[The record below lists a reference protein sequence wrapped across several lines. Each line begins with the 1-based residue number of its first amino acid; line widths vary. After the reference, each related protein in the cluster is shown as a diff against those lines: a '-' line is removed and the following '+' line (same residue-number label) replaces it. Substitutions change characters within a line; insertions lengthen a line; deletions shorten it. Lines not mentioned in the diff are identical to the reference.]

1 MIRQI
6 SLIFVL
12 TINKKGENLM
22 SGIHEKMYNW
32 PKEYEEDKRIQKEL
46 SEHDIHVPQIEE
58 IRAIEHE
65 GETYYNAKDL
75 TIAMKQY
82 AYTTAY
88 NSASIFAFIRMF
100 TFELITALKGGPK

>member
-1 MIRQI
+1 M
-6 SLIFVL
+6 
-12 TINKKGENLM
+12 TGM
-22 SGIHEKMYNW
+22 HEKMFNW
-32 PKEYEEDKRIQKEL
+32 PKEFDEVQRIQKKL
-46 SEHDIHVPQIEE
+46 SGYDVHVPQIEE

-82 AYTTAY
+82 ALESSI
-88 NSASIFAFIRMF
+88 NSVSILSFIRMF

>member
-1 MIRQI
+1 
-6 SLIFVL
+6 
-12 TINKKGENLM
+12 M
-22 SGIHEKMYNW
+22 SGIHEKMFNW
-32 PKEYEEDKRIQKEL
+32 AKENEEDKRIQREL

-75 TIAMKQY
+75 TIAMKKY
-82 AYTTAY
+82 ALESSI
-88 NSASIFAFIRMF
+88 NSVSILSFIRMF